1 MKINVFSDPQLHN
14 GIKELV
20 KEYGFEFADTLYSEQ
35 FNKVSIKKGDRNFIT
50 FENDFYNIEYTEKV
64 YAFRL
69 FAQVLTRFKIN
80 RHFDYNFEFEPKIEY
95 LTYMLD
101 CSRNAVMNNK
111 TIKQLI
117 RYLASMGYNRLMLY
131 TEDTYEVKKYPYF
144 GYLRNRFT
152 KDDIKEIESYAEMF
166 GIELI
171 PCIQTLAHFNAI
183 TRYPS
188 MSELFD
194 CDDILLIG
202 EEKTYEFIE
211 ELIKTCREYFKTKII
226 HIGMD
231 EAHNVGR
238 GKYLDKNGYHDR
250 LELMN
255 YHVKRVLEICKK
267 YDFNAM
273 IWSDMYASLLDEN
286 LNVNVE
292 KLNDMPKDVT
302 LTYWDY
308 YHTDVKHFEMFLNI
322 HNMIGNKFAFA
333 GGAWKWI
340 GFTPDNRYSNA
351 EIKASMQACI
361 NTNTNHYILT
371 GWGDNG
377 GETSPF
383 ETLPSLYF
391 ASLMRADVLKL
402 DIDINNLMFNDE
414 FKLLSDGLNYSE
426 FMKMDLNN
434 RLTKND
440 NLNERNTSNRYL
452 LYNDPLLGVMDTTID
467 DNIKNIFL
475 SHVKEFKSI
484 NYKNTKFGYLFDTQY
499 RLAKVLSIKAS
510 IGKELRR
517 DYKAKDTKALK
528 NDLANLKELLK
539 YLEEFYNAFDAQW
552 NKENRANGIDVFD
565 LRQGA
570 LEKRVK
576 RAINLLD
583 SYLNKKIDSI
593 PELEEE
599 LLDFMGHDKEFTQD
613 YDIYENRWRR
623 ISSVNVND

>member
-1 MKINVFSDPQLHN
+1 MKINVICEKQIRDGLVELSKEFDFELAESNDEVFF
-14 GIKELV
+14 IKSNRN
-20 KEYGFEFADTLYSEQ
+20 F
-35 FNKVSIKKGDRNFIT
+35 VSFVKGDI
-50 FENDFYNIEYTEKV
+50 YKIEYTEKV

-69 FAQVLTRFKIN
+69 FVHVLTRFKFN

-101 CSRNAVMNNK
+101 CSRNAVMKNDS
-111 TIKQLI
+111 IKKLI

-152 KDDIKEIESYAEMF
+152 KDDIKEIEEYCDLF

-211 ELIKTCREYFKTKII
+211 ELIKTCREYFKTNII

-273 IWSDMYASLLDEN
+273 IWSDMYASLLDEH

-292 KLNDMPKDVT
+292 KLNDMPKDVE

-308 YHTDVKHFEMFLNI
+308 YSTDVNHFEMFLNI
-322 HNMIGNKFAFA
+322 HKMIGNKYSFA

-340 GFTPDNRYSNA
+340 GFTPDNRYSLK
-351 EIKASMQACI
+351 EIEASMRACM
-361 NTNTNHYILT
+361 NTNTYHYILT

-383 ETLPSLYF
+383 DTLPSLYF
-391 ASLMRADVLKL
+391 ASLMRFDLLKL
-402 DIDINNLMFNDE
+402 DQDINNLMFNDE
-414 FKLLSDGLNYSE
+414 FKLLSDGLNFSE
-426 FMKMDLNN
+426 FMALDLNN
-434 RLTKND
+434 RLTNNND
-440 NLNERNTSNRYL
+440 VNERNTSNRYL
-452 LYNDPLLGVMDTTID
+452 LYNDPLLGVMDSTID
-467 DNIKNIFL
+467 ENCSKIF
-475 SHVKEFKSI
+475 SEHVKEFESI
-484 NYKNTKFGYLFDTQY
+484 NYKNTKFSYLFDTQY
-499 RLAKVLSIKAS
+499 RLAKVLSIKS
-510 IGKELRR
+510 RIGIELRNH
-517 DYKAKDTKALK
+517 YKSNDKEALK
-528 NDLANLKELLK
+528 SDLDKLKTLLT
-539 YLEEFYNAFDAQW
+539 LLDDFYNSFDVKW
-552 NKENRANGIDVFD
+552 NIENRSNGIDVFD
-565 LRQGA
+565 LREGA
-570 LEKRVK
+570 LERRVK
-576 RAINLLD
+576 RAINLVE
-583 SYLNKKIDSI
+583 SYLDKLIDSI

-599 LLDFMGHDKEFTQD
+599 ILDYFGNDKDLKKE